1 MDNDLL
7 YSAARI
13 AERTCARSDGGCREC
28 EKCAGCPGECHEC
41 RTGDL
46 ARGDYLFDRMREDG
60 F

>member
-7 YSAARI
+7 LQLRGFLRQAGFAAQVRDG
-13 AERTCARSDGGCREC
+13 DGGCRD
-28 EKCAGCPGECHEC
+28 CPGECGEC

>member
-7 YSAARI
+7 YS
-13 AERTCARSDGGCREC
+13 CASCGTQVYDGDGGCREC
-28 EKCAGCPGECHEC
+28 EICEGCPGECGEC